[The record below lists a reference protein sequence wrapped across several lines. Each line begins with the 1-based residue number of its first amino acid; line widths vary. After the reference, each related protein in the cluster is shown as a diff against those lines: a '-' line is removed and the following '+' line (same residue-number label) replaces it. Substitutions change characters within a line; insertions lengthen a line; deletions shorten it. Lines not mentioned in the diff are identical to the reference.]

1 MSETHS
7 CDVRASGVAVTA
19 ASVRGSPPP
28 DAGRPIVIKFGGTS
42 LATPARVRLAARRV
56 RAHVRRGRKVTVVV
70 SAAGRSTDGILAR
83 AARLGRPGRAPAGD
97 GVARELDRALA
108 TGEDRS
114 AALLAMALCSMSV
127 PARSLRGGEAR
138 IRADGCF
145 GGGSIVQIDV
155 ERLHLLLD
163 GNVVPVVSGFQG
175 ERPDGETVT
184 LGRGGSDTSAVALA
198 AAIGASC
205 DIVTDVD
212 AVYDRDPACASDA
225 RPFEVLD
232 HAGLVALVEG
242 GAQVVHPA
250 AARLAAEARVPLRVY
265 HYRAPLSGGG
275 TRIQAL
281 PIEAEVRTRLGGA
294 A

>member
-1 MSETHS
+1 MSEAHS
-7 CDVRASGVAVTA
+7 CDVPVSSVAVSA
-19 ASVRGSPPP
+19 RDVRGAP
-28 DAGRPIVIKFGGTS
+28 AGGARRSIVIKFGGTS
-42 LATPARVRLAARRV
+42 LATPARVRLAARRI
-56 RAHVRRGRKVTVVV
+56 RAHIRRGRSVTVVV

-83 AARLGRPGRAPAGD
+83 AARLGRPGRAPSGD

-114 AALLAMALCSMSV
+114 AALLAMALWAMDV

-138 IRADGCF
+138 IRVDGPF
-145 GGGSIVQIDV
+145 GAGSIVQIDV
-155 ERLHLLLD
+155 ERLHLLHD
-163 GNVVPVVSGFQG
+163 HGIVPVVSGFQG
-175 ERPDGETVT
+175 ERADGETVT

-198 AAIGASC
+198 AAIGAAC

-212 AVYDRDPACASDA
+212 AVYDHDPARAADA
-225 RPFEVLD
+225 RPFDVLD
-232 HAGLVALVEG
+232 HAALVALVEG
-242 GAQVVHPA
+242 GAQVVHSA

-265 HYRAPLSGGG
+265 HYRAPVSGGG

-281 PIEAEVRTRLGGA
+281 PLEAEVRTRLGGA